1 MAMPSVQHAPA
12 LVNVCRPGDI
22 SITPTST
29 GYEIRRAAADGES
42 ATRWELVA
50 TVASAKA
57 AGRSARELA
66 ERTGRSIWLYFG
78 GAELIP
84 LTETLARNEN

>member
-1 MAMPSVQHAPA
+1 MAMPSVENAAPLA
-12 LVNVCRPGDI
+12 NVCRPGDI

-29 GYEIRRAAADGES
+29 GYEIRRAAAEGES

-50 TVASAKA
+50 TVGSAKA

-66 ERTGRSIWLYFG
+66 ERAGRSIWLYFG

-84 LTETLARNEN
+84 LAETRGGPES